1 MELQVIIIY
10 GVQGMLLQVTLCM
23 ASNYITPNM
32 AYTGKGR
39 AEMARRREVA
49 CKKYVFYR
57 VFLSKQPSSAL
68 RRLDYYMYSRNQV
81 KYLS

>member
-10 GVQGMLLQVTLCM
+10 GVH
-23 ASNYITPNM
+23 ANYI
-32 AYTGKGR
+32 TGKGR